1 MSYTSRSLLAWL
13 ALSPL
18 LAVSL
23 FPFVVM
29 LTTALKPLP
38 EVFAYPSH
46 WLPQH
51 PSLSSFTDMCQ
62 ATRFALALRNSLEIA
77 VESTLA
83 TLLVAVPAAYAV
95 ARMSFRLRAPYRQ
108 FLLATQMLSPI
119 LLVLGLYRLMAM
131 IPFGD
136 GRLLDTRLA
145 IIIPYVGFQMAFSVW
160 MLSSYF
166 AAIPAA
172 IEEAAWMDGA
182 TRLRTIWSIFL
193 PLALPAIA
201 VTGLV
206 AFVAA
211 WNEFAIAL
219 TLLRDPDRQTV
230 TIQVVNLIAGRY
242 TVEWNQ
248 VMAATLVAT
257 VPVAL
262 LFTWLQRYLVR
273 GLTFGA
279 IQ

>member
-1 MSYTSRSLLAWL
+1 MRRRRSLYCWL
-13 ALSPL
+13 ALAPL
-18 LAVSL
+18 LSVSL

-29 LTTALKPLP
+29 LSTALKPTT
-38 EVFAYPSH
+38 EIFIYPPR
-46 WLPQH
+46 WLPSRLA
-51 PSLSSFTDMCQ
+51 PESFVDMWR
-62 ATRFALALRNSLEIA
+62 ATAFGLALRNSLEIA
-77 VESTLA
+77 TASALL
-83 TLLVAVPAAYAV
+83 TLLVAVPAGYAV
-95 ARMSFRLRAPYRQ
+95 ARLDFRAKAGYRQ

-119 LLVLGLYRLMAM
+119 LLVLGLFRLMAA

-136 GRLLDTRLA
+136 GTLVNTRLG
-145 IIIPYVGFQMAFSVW
+145 IILPYAGFQVAFAVW

-166 AAIPAA
+166 AAIPRE
-172 IEEAAWMDGA
+172 IEEAAWMDGCSRSRA
-182 TRLRTIWSIFL
+182 ILSIFM

-201 VTGLV
+201 VTGIV

-211 WNEFAIAL
+211 WNEFALAL
-219 TLLRDPDRQTV
+219 TLLRDPERQTV
-230 TIQVVNLIAGRY
+230 TIEVVNLVAGRY

-248 VMAATLVAT
+248 VMAAALVAT
-257 VPVAL
+257 TPVAA

>member
-1 MSYTSRSLLAWL
+1 MKRLRFSALAWL

-18 LAVSL
+18 LVVSL

-29 LTTALKPLP
+29 FTTALKPLS
-38 EVFAYPSH
+38 EVFVYPTH

-51 PSLSSFTDMCQ
+51 PSLEGFTEMWK

-77 VESTLA
+77 FESTLA
-83 TLLVAVPAAYAV
+83 TLAVAVPAAYAV
-95 ARMSFRLRAPYRQ
+95 ARIQFRLRPPYRQ
-108 FLLATQMLSPI
+108 FLLVTQMLSPI
-119 LLVLGLYRLMAM
+119 LLVLGLYRLMGM

-136 GRLLDTRLA
+136 GKLLDTRLA
-145 IIIPYVGFQMAFSVW
+145 IIIPYAGFQMAFSVW

-166 AAIPAA
+166 VAIPAA
-172 IEEAAWMDGA
+172 IEEAAWIDGC
-182 TRLRTIWSIFL
+182 TRFRAITSIFL

-211 WNEFAIAL
+211 WNEFALAL

-230 TIQVVNLIAGRY
+230 TIQVVNLVAGRY
-242 TVEWNQ
+242 SVEWNQ

-257 VPVAL
+257 VPVAVM
-262 LFTWLQRYLVR
+262 FTWLQRYLVR